1 MNYTIQVS
9 KYQLDHLIHALYNL
23 RHKKGEELI
32 NMPGVNSPSVFED
45 IYILI
50 RSFEIGGL
58 VLKVVDKER
67 EIMIRALRVY
77 LKSYYLG
84 LTNLP
89 GEFEKDA
96 WDEMETLMEML
107 IALPIHNEPGTV
119 QMMCL

>member
-9 KYQLDHLIHALYNL
+9 KYQLDHLIHALHNL